1 MEHVHDLNSGYD
13 HENEGMQSKYE
24 LALGKYNTHLHDDEV
39 MTKVD
44 LLIGKHLNENNTMEV
59 KKLLFHCI
67 DLTTLKC
74 TDTEESVMKF
84 TEKVNEFE
92 DKYPD
97 LDNVAAICVY
107 PNMAEIVQD
116 TLEADKVKIAC
127 VSGGFPSSQ
136 TFMEVKVAETAM
148 AIHTGAEEIDIVMP
162 VGKFLSGNYEEMCD
176 EIAELKD
183 ICGEKPLKVILETGA
198 LRTASNIKKAAIL
211 AMYSGAD
218 FIKTSTG
225 KVDVNATP
233 LAAYV
238 MCECIGI
245 YRMATG
251 KKIGFKPAGGISSA
265 ADALCYYSIVS
276 SLLGKD
282 WLNKELFRF
291 GVSRVANSL
300 LSAVEQKTV
309 SYF

>member
-1 MEHVHDLNSGYD
+1 MDYLDKYGYAPD
-13 HENEGMQSKYE
+13 REE
-24 LALGKYNTHLHDDEV
+24 
-39 MTKVD
+39 
-44 LLIGKHLNENNTMEV
+44 IGRAIEMIAANMDNIASEQVYKDCFSMM
-59 KKLLFHCI
+59 
-67 DLTTLKC
+67 DLTTLK
-74 TDTEESVMKF
+74 TDDTPASVAKLV
-84 TEKVNEFE
+84 EKVNAFHKSYPEWPLPASVCVFSNFAATVKEVRKE
-92 DKYPD
+92 DF
-97 LDNVAAICVY
+97 NITVVS
-107 PNMAEIVQD
+107 
-116 TLEADKVKIAC
+116 AC
-127 VSGGFPSSQ
+127 FPSSQ
-136 TFMEVKVAETAM
+136 SFLEVKLKEVEMAVEQGADEVDIVLALNAFLAGNYEVA
-148 AIHTGAEEIDIVMP
+148 AEEIRQVRRVIDEVA
-162 VGKFLSGNYEEMCD
+162 GKHGRNVH
-176 EIAELKD
+176 
-183 ICGEKPLKVILETGA
+183 LKVILETGLLKTPENIA
-198 LRTASNIKKAAIL
+198 NASFL
-211 AMYSGAD
+211 AMEAGAD

>member
-1 MEHVHDLNSGYD
+1 MDYLDKYGYAPD
-13 HENEGMQSKYE
+13 REE
-24 LALGKYNTHLHDDEV
+24 
-39 MTKVD
+39 
-44 LLIGKHLNENNTMEV
+44 IGRAIEMIAANMDNIASEQVYKDCFSMM
-59 KKLLFHCI
+59 
-67 DLTTLKC
+67 DLTTLK
-74 TDTEESVMKF
+74 TDDTPASVAKLV
-84 TEKVNEFE
+84 EKVNAFHKSYPEWPLPASVCVFSNFAATVKEVRKE
-92 DKYPD
+92 DF
-97 LDNVAAICVY
+97 NITVVS
-107 PNMAEIVQD
+107 
-116 TLEADKVKIAC
+116 AC
-127 VSGGFPSSQ
+127 FPSSQ
-136 TFMEVKVAETAM
+136 SFLEVKLKEVEMAVEQGADEVDIVLALNAFLAGNYEVA
-148 AIHTGAEEIDIVMP
+148 AEEIRQVRRVIDEVA
-162 VGKFLSGNYEEMCD
+162 GKQGRNVH
-176 EIAELKD
+176 
-183 ICGEKPLKVILETGA
+183 LKVILETGLLKTPENIA
-198 LRTASNIKKAAIL
+198 NASFL
-211 AMYSGAD
+211 AMEAGAD

-238 MCECIGI
+238 MCECIDI

>member
-1 MEHVHDLNSGYD
+1 MDYLDKYGYAPD
-13 HENEGMQSKYE
+13 REE
-24 LALGKYNTHLHDDEV
+24 
-39 MTKVD
+39 
-44 LLIGKHLNENNTMEV
+44 IGRAIEMIAANMDNIASDQVYKDCFSMM
-59 KKLLFHCI
+59 
-67 DLTTLKC
+67 DLTTLK
-74 TDTEESVMKF
+74 TDDTPASVAKLV
-84 TEKVNEFE
+84 EKVNAFHKSYPEWPLLASVCVFSNFAATVKEVRKE
-92 DKYPD
+92 DF
-97 LDNVAAICVY
+97 NITVVS
-107 PNMAEIVQD
+107 
-116 TLEADKVKIAC
+116 AC
-127 VSGGFPSSQ
+127 FPSSQ
-136 TFMEVKVAETAM
+136 SFLEVKLKEVEMAVEQGADEVDIVLALNAFLAGNYEVA
-148 AIHTGAEEIDIVMP
+148 AEEIRQVRRVIDEVA
-162 VGKFLSGNYEEMCD
+162 GKQGRNVH
-176 EIAELKD
+176 
-183 ICGEKPLKVILETGA
+183 LKVILETGLLKTPENIA
-198 LRTASNIKKAAIL
+198 NASFL
-211 AMYSGAD
+211 AMEAGAD

-238 MCECIGI
+238 MCECIDI